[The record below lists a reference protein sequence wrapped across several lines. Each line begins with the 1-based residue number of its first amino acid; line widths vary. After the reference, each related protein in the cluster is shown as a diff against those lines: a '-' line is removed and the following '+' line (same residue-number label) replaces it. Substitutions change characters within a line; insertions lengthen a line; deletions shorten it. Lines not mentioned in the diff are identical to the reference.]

1 MSEYNLVS
9 SGFPLWD
16 ELPGI
21 LLKHFADSPDIT
33 AQMCNDGCHILI

>member
-9 SGFPLWD
+9 SGFPLY
-16 ELPGI
+16 ELPNTT
-21 LLKHFADSPDIT
+21 KTHFADSPDIT